1 MGEFKKYGSVE
12 KRAGS
17 SPDMDLINAQALTE
31 LSEEDVFTFRVV
43 ACDDQVDRDGERFTH
58 KALGQLG
65 DLFVGRTIIMDHAW
79 SARLQTA
86 RIYDSDLQESD
97 GVTQLILSAYMVR
110 NDATAPVIQAIEGG
124 ILREV
129 SVGCAIK
136 HAICSVCGTD
146 KAVGWCEH
154 RPGRDYDGETC
165 VVDLDEATDAYELSF
180 VAVPAQPGA
189 GVVKAYGGED
199 RREETQKE
207 IELRKAMAMLEL
219 EKNRFA

>member
-1 MGEFKKYGSVE
+1 MGTFKKHGLVE
-12 KRAGS
+12 KRAGLT
-17 SPDMDLINAQALTE
+17 PDMDLINAQALTE

-110 NDATAPVIQAIEGG
+110 NESTAPVIQAIEGG

-146 KAVGWCEH
+146 KAELWCAH
-154 RPGRDYDGETC
+154 RPGKEYDGVTC
-165 VVDLDEATDAYELSF
+165 VVELDEATDAYELSF

-189 GVVKAYGGED
+189 GVVKAYGGEAH
-199 RREETQKE
+199 REAVQAE
-207 IELRKAMAMLEL
+207 IELQKAMAMLEL
-219 EKNRFA
+219 EKNRF

>member
-1 MGEFKKYGSVE
+1 MGEFKKFGSVE

-110 NDATAPVIQAIEGG
+110 SQASDPIIQAIEGG

-154 RPGRDYDGETC
+154 RPGKEYDGETC
-165 VVDLDEATDAYELSF
+165 VVELDEATDAYELSF

-189 GVVKAYGGED
+189 GVVKAYGGEAH
-199 RREETQKE
+199 REAVQAE
-207 IELRKAMAMLEL
+207 IELQKAMAILEL
-219 EKNRFA
+219 EKNRYN

>member
-31 LSEEDVFTFRVV
+31 LCKEDVFTFRVV

-58 KALGQLG
+58 KTLGQLG
-65 DLFVGRTIIMDHAW
+65 DLVLGRTIIMDHNW

-110 NDATAPVIQAIEGG
+110 SQASDPIIQAIEGG

-154 RPGRDYDGETC
+154 RPGKEYDGETC

-189 GVVKAYGGED
+189 GVVKAYGGES
-199 RREETQKE
+199 RQEAVQNE

>member
-1 MGEFKKYGSVE
+1 MGEFKKYGSVK

-17 SPDMDLINAQALTE
+17 SPDMDLINAQALVE

-110 NDATAPVIQAIEGG
+110 SESSAPVIQAIEGG

-154 RPGRDYDGETC
+154 RPGKEYDGETC
-165 VVDLDEATDAYELSF
+165 VVELDEATDAYELSF

-189 GVVKAYGGED
+189 GVVKAYGGETH
-199 RREETQKE
+199 REAVQAE

>member
-110 NDATAPVIQAIEGG
+110 NEVSAPVIQAIEGG

-154 RPGRDYDGETC
+154 RPGKDYDGETC

-189 GVVKAYGGED
+189 GVVKAYGGEG
-199 RREETQKE
+199 RREAVQNE

>member
-1 MGEFKKYGSVE
+1 MGNFKKHGSVE
-12 KRAGS
+12 NRAGLT
-17 SPDMDLINAQALTE
+17 PDMALINAQALVE
-31 LSEEDVFTFRVV
+31 LSADDVFVFRVA

-110 NDATAPVIQAIEGG
+110 NEATAPVIQAIEGG

-154 RPGRDYDGETC
+154 RPGKEYDGETC

-189 GVVKAYGGED
+189 GVVKAYGGEG
-199 RREETQKE
+199 RQEAVQAE
-207 IELRKAMAMLEL
+207 IELQRAKAMLEL